1 MNYDHYKLNEI
12 YRDTWPNLGWAKRMN
27 EDNLP
32 VPDDMA
38 WVNLNKE
45 EIEELRSKKHTLT
58 EYGREQLRKLMTH
71 EEMLEEAAKREAMA
85 MEALENAYEENSE
98 AFGQLAYIERME
110 REKVAREEVMKI
122 AVGAI
127 NKYSDALKKLSETEK
142 VELREQLEALKKEN
156 FQKVAKCCMDEY
168 RDKNG
173 EFPDDEHWV
182 YMYSEY
188 FATGEGQTVSLM
200 VTQAV
205 PHGDDYDP
213 NDKYKTV
220 NTKAF
225 RAVREFH
232 KEFGTWE
239 LYGLRFMTREQFY
252 MQCAYFIP
260 PVMMKLAN
268 ANCYKHF
275 HTQVHYNFS

>member
-1 MNYDHYKLNEI
+1 MIYDNEKLNEI
-12 YRDTWPNLGWAKRMN
+12 FNATWPNLGWAKRMN

-38 WVNLNKE
+38 WVNLTKE
-45 EIEELRSKKHTLT
+45 EIEELRTKKHTLT

-71 EEMLEEAAKREAMA
+71 EEMLEEAAKRE
-85 MEALENAYEENSE
+85 EEN
-98 AFGQLAYIERME
+98 
-110 REKVAREEVMKI
+110 KPREEVMKI

-127 NKYSDALKKLSETEK
+127 DKYSDALEELAETEK

-156 FQKVAKCCMDEY
+156 YQKVAKCCMDEY
-168 RDKNG
+168 WDKNG
-173 EFPDDEHWV
+173 DFPLDEHWV

-188 FATGEGQTVSLM
+188 FGTGEGQTVSLM
-200 VTQAV
+200 VTQAL
-205 PHGDDYDP
+205 PRGDDFDP
-213 NDKYKTV
+213 DDKYKTIT
-220 NTKAF
+220 TKSY

-232 KEFGTWE
+232 EEFGTWE
-239 LYGLRFMTREQFY
+239 LHGLRFLTREQFY